1 MALWFPLHV
10 GDIQIGSF
18 SARRIKGAAIHPDAL
33 VTYAV
38 EICTHGTRWQV
49 AVLHRHG
56 DGEFALVRRALEAA
70 GNLSVDVDTPP
81 EVRCGRQ

>member
-10 GDIQIGSF
+10 GDIQVGSF
-18 SARRIKGAAIHPDAL
+18 SARRVKGAAIHPDAL

-38 EICTHGTRWQV
+38 EICAHGTCWQV
-49 AVLHRHG
+49 DVLHRVG

-70 GNLSVDVDTPP
+70 GDLSR
-81 EVRCGRQ
+81 EVAQ

>member
-18 SARRIKGAAIHPDAL
+18 SARRIKGVAIHPDSV

-38 EICTHGTRWQV
+38 EIWTHGKRWQV
-49 AVLHRHG
+49 DVRHRHG
-56 DGEFALVRRALEAA
+56 DGEFALVRRALEVA
-70 GNLSVDVDTPP
+70 GDLSVDVADPP